1 MWRDPLDELIEDLER
16 ALPSTPGRYEMLPR
30 LEDLQRMVSVALYG
44 TNEDRARAEKE
55 KIKNRHWSNRAAA
68 LPAGVVRTTSGRGAR
83 AAGSAS
89 ADGGTT
95 ELVGAP
101 HWRYRLL
108 WSCLGFGRG

>member
-1 MWRDPLDELIEDLER
+1 
-16 ALPSTPGRYEMLPR
+16 MLPR

-95 ELVGAP
+95 ELVGALTGDTGCCGP
-101 HWRYRLL
+101 ASDSDAGESASVRRIGTLRITNL
-108 WSCLGFGRG
+108 DSM